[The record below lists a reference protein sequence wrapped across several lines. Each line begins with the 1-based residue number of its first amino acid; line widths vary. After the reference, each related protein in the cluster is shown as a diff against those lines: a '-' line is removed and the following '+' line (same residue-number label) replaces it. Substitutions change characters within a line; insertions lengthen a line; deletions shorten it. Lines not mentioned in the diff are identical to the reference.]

1 MNRLTILP
9 IQFTAGSL
17 PNTIYPVIV
26 SDETEM
32 VLIDCGYPGFFPLL
46 TSTAATAGL
55 DCSKLTKIIITHHDY
70 DHMGA
75 LAEFKQAYP
84 HVQVIASCEDEPYIS
99 GKLKSLRLQQAED
112 LYPSLPEEQKEFARS
127 FQQKLQEVKY
137 AAVDWC
143 VCDKTYLD
151 CCGGIEIVA
160 TPGHMPGHI
169 SLYLH
174 NDKTLISGDALTME
188 NNNLAMANPQYTL
201 DMATAKESIKKLLT
215 YDIEQIICYHGGS
228 FTGNCRA
235 ALQHLVR

>member
-46 TSTAATAGL
+46 TSTAAAAGL

-84 HVQVIASCEDEPYIS
+84 HVQVIASCEDEPYIAANS
-99 GKLKSLRLQQAED
+99 NPCACSRPKTSTPHCRKSKET
-112 LYPSLPEEQKEFARS
+112 LPEAFSRS
-127 FQQKLQEVKY
+127 
-137 AAVDWC
+137 
-143 VCDKTYLD
+143 
-151 CCGGIEIVA
+151 
-160 TPGHMPGHI
+160 
-169 SLYLH
+169 
-174 NDKTLISGDALTME
+174 
-188 NNNLAMANPQYTL
+188 
-201 DMATAKESIKKLLT
+201 
-215 YDIEQIICYHGGS
+215 
-228 FTGNCRA
+228 CRK
-235 ALQHLVR
+235 